1 MSIVPFLTFLSS
13 NPKLLRKLFTEQFWI
28 ATTKLSDTLYQ
39 VIRLLYLTQW
49 NVNLIELI
57 SVNKEFHEWFLQDI
71 KSVVENFFTP
81 STRKIQNWY
90 RYIKVYRVR
99 NLNNARNFH
108 LLSEDEKK
116 IAAWRLCLRDSRN
129 VNHCSAEILK
139 SFTLEQWLV
148 LINKD
153 ARTYVKL
160 PNRYKTHVYVGPYFA
175 MLLQKKGN
183 GYYNDMIPWDALG
196 IQSPH

>member
-1 MSIVPFLTFLSS
+1 MSIDPFLTFLSS
-13 NPKLLRKLFTEQFWI
+13 NPKLLRKLFTEQFWK
-28 ATTKLSDTLYQ
+28 ATTKLSDTPYQ
-39 VIRLLYLTQW
+39 VIRLLYSTQW

-90 RYIKVYRVR
+90 RYLKVHRAR
-99 NLNNARNFH
+99 NLNDARNFH

-116 IAAWRLCLRDSRN
+116 IVAWRLCLRDSRN
-129 VNHCSAEILK
+129 VKHCSAEILK

-148 LINKD
+148 LVNKD

-160 PNRYKTHVYVGPYFA
+160 PNGYKTHVYVGPYFA

-196 IQSPH
+196 IQAPH